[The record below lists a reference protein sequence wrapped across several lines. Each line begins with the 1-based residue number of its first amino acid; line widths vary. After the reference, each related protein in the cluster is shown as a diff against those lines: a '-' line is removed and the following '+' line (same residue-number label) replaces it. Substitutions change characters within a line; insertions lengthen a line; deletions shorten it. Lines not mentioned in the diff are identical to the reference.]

1 MEYSYDT
8 IYYYVYALPPTFS
21 SPAAED
27 HRQRLPATFLGRVPT
42 RAAPASPVYQR
53 REAGWA
59 PSGTSPVYR
68 PAEQGSPMTTSNRM
82 VINGDWPLPAA
93 PHPSNITSPSSSPQ
107 GPGVDSSACTSGT
120 GGLAYPP
127 GLSPQDDGASA
138 PAVPPSDPVRTD
150 REWTDLPVWTTAD
163 RPTTPETFP
172 QDIEVDPSEGVL
184 ESKSDA
190 DAAESTDA
198 DSPMRSPSPLELAP
212 VPIADYPSPSNA
224 DIQVLLCLTKYRGVA
239 IPNVHSD
246 KVTYLYENFI
256 TSFVFYCRGNRLVD
270 ELLMYTSVALFKHY
284 VEVFQIVAPQPF

>member
-1 MEYSYDT
+1 M
-8 IYYYVYALPPTFS
+8 
-21 SPAAED
+21 
-27 HRQRLPATFLGRVPT
+27 
-42 RAAPASPVYQR
+42 
-53 REAGWA
+53 
-59 PSGTSPVYR
+59 
-68 PAEQGSPMTTSNRM
+68 MTSNRM

-93 PHPSNITSPSSSPQ
+93 PRPSNITSPSSSPQ

-138 PAVPPSDPVRTD
+138 PADNDPPFVWGTGVPPSDPVRTNP
-150 REWTDLPVWTTAD
+150 EWTDLPVWTTAD
-163 RPTTPETFP
+163 CPATPETFP

-184 ESKSDA
+184 ESESDA

-212 VPIADYPSPSNA
+212 VPIADYPSLSDA
-224 DIQVLLCLTKYRGVA
+224 DIQVLLCPTEYRGVA

-246 KVTYLYENFI
+246 KVTYLYKNFI

-270 ELLMYTSVALFKHY
+270 ELSMSTSVALFKHY